1 MKGKRTI
8 NKSLDLLQRMR
19 VPRLGQNIVWRL
31 LGTGVYRRMEPS
43 EFYKGGRAH
52 TCTHTNRVQNAQGQH
67 NKLSG
72 EVAPAKKQKQKN
84 NMMLR
89 GTVVVTKELL
99 RGRRW

>member
-43 EFYKGGRAH
+43 EFYKGLTHARTPTGYKTHRAS
-52 TCTHTNRVQNAQGQH
+52 TTNSVER
-67 NKLSG
+67 S
-72 EVAPAKKQKQKN
+72 
-84 NMMLR
+84 R
-89 GTVVVTKELL
+89 LL
-99 RGRRW
+99 RNKNRKIT

>member
-52 TCTHTNRVQNAQGQH
+52 TCTHSNSVQNAQGPH
-67 NKLSG
+67 NKLSR
-72 EVAPAKKQKQKN
+72 EVAPVKN
-84 NMMLR
+84 KNR
-89 GTVVVTKELL
+89 KIT
-99 RGRRW
+99 